1 MSYKMSGEGTILD
14 YFFKLTEYKESVIRS
29 VLHNVGFSQLEMTKP
44 INGLSGGEATRL
56 QIALLFIKPSNVLIL
71 DEPTN
76 FIDLE
81 TISALENLIRS
92 YQGTVVFT
100 SHDDYF
106 VGKVADEVYEIVDY
120 SLKKL

>member
-1 MSYKMSGEGTILD
+1 
-14 YFFKLTEYKESVIRS
+14 
-29 VLHNVGFSQLEMTKP
+29 
-44 INGLSGGEATRL
+44 
-56 QIALLFIKPSNVLIL
+56 LLFIKPSNVLFL